1 MSLISE
7 SIGISVQSKWIYLSE
22 CNLCDVSY
30 KYRMVGTD
38 YRMVGTRPKQ
48 AGPSSAYTRETRRL
62 DQVSEH
68 HLSDGYQLPPDPGG
82 ELHLA
87 GQQGQGAYDGGE
99 GRHEG
104 ARGLLGSDGSYL
116 QEYLN
121 LT

>member
-1 MSLISE
+1 
-7 SIGISVQSKWIYLSE
+7 
-22 CNLCDVSY
+22 
-30 KYRMVGTD
+30 MVGTD

-87 GQQGQGAYDGGE
+87 GRRAKLAARRNVFTATLVRGVVKVMVGGE
-99 GRHEG
+99 
-104 ARGLLGSDGSYL
+104 S
-116 QEYLN
+116 
-121 LT
+121 